1 MGSKAPAR
9 INRKTTVNCSDTIF
23 VDDEMPE
30 IHRGREYR
38 FPFDQLGIGQCF
50 IVKGMDRNVLGSYKR
65 YAERALG
72 RHFKTKRHKGGIGV
86 WRVQ

>member
-1 MGSKAPAR
+1 MGSKTSTR
-9 INRKTTVNCSDTIF
+9 LSKHTGKSRCDIIF

-30 IHRGREYR
+30 IHPGREYR

-72 RHFKTKRHKGGIGV
+72 RRFRTKRHKGGIGI
-86 WRVQ
+86 WRVT